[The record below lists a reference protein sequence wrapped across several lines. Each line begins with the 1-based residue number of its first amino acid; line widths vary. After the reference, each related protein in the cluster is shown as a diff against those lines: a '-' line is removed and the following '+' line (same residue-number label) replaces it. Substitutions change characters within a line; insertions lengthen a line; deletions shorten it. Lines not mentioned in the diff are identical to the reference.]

1 MKEKVTDIHSFVRY
15 VYSTDT
21 KHYFDND
28 DNRKVSV
35 DKEEN
40 VPNSYVLRIG
50 LKTYRLACFSTY
62 VCLFFG
68 IRLESR
74 FSYEMLPLLV
84 DHLLEGES
92 IDSFIKKYSL

>member
-1 MKEKVTDIHSFVRY
+1 MQEKVTDIDSFIRY
-15 VYSTDT
+15 VYST
-21 KHYFDND
+21 KAEHFFDND
-28 DNRKVSV
+28 DNRKVSIEK
-35 DKEEN
+35 DDD